1 MLAFLHSFILIFATE
16 GGTHNASGG
25 GFLAWWHKNAEPV
38 LNYPGFE
45 AWKFLNLAV
54 FVALMVYLLRKPLSE
69 AFKAKRE
76 TIRAELIR
84 AEEQKQTALAQL
96 TATEAKLA
104 RLNAEAAS
112 IRQKGEAEA
121 SAEKQRI
128 IEQTEFEI
136 KRLREQ
142 TESEIERAS
151 QKARLELRRF
161 SAEESVRLA
170 EEKIRA
176 EINPEKDA
184 RLVSANIQSIGG
196 LSR

>member
-1 MLAFLHSFILIFATE
+1 MLAFLHSFILIFAAE
-16 GGTHNASGG
+16 GGAHDASSGG
-25 GFLAWWHKNAEPV
+25 GFLAWWHKNAEPI

-84 AEEQKQTALAQL
+84 AEQQKQAALAQL

-121 SAEKQRI
+121 IAEKQRI

-136 KRLREQ
+136 KRLRDQ
-142 TESEIERAS
+142 TMSEIERAS

-196 LSR
+196 LS